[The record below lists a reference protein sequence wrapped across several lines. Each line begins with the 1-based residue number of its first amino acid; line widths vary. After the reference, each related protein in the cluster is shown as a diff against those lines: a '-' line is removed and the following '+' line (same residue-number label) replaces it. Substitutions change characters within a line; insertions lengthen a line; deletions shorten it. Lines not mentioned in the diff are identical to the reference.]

1 MVSYLHGLMSVF
13 ERFFMKL
20 STCYPPIPNG
30 TQPAIPTFFIAGLS
44 NVTIGLAAHFNY
56 ECLLWRPFKY
66 NGFLRSIFAPNI
78 GDERRLEAIFHDAKF
93 NLVGILE

>member
-20 STCYPPIPNG
+20 STWYPLIPNG
-30 TQPAIPTFFIAGLS
+30 SHPAIPTFFVAGLS
-44 NVTIGLAAHFNY
+44 NVTIGLAAHFNH

-66 NGFLRSIFAPNI
+66 NGFFQSIFIPRF
-78 GDERRLEAIFHDAKF
+78 GDEKRSETTFHDAKL
-93 NLVGILE
+93 NLVRILE